1 MTTEGA
7 KTVSGD
13 RGIDAGH
20 LKSVSDRQHLIDVLM
35 DPGQHV
41 EKVLKGGKVVNVI
54 TREIYDAD
62 VAIEGPHIA
71 LVGDC
76 SSLIG
81 PKTEVIDVS
90 GMYLTPGF
98 IDSHMHFESAMLTC
112 TEFTRLSLPTGTTC
126 LVSDPHEIGNVLG
139 PVGVRAMCDEAALM
153 PQHVH
158 SRVPALTPD
167 SPGLETAG
175 YPITSKDVP
184 EMLEYPTVSGIGETQ
199 GVTAARFV
207 YEHNPG
213 VFRDTIVSTVYA
225 RGLGKKVDGNAAE
238 LFGADLAAHVIAGGT
253 DISCHETT
261 TKAEAVEKLRQGVY
275 MLMREGSTQ
284 RNMPE
289 CIRAITEEG
298 LDSRRAILATDDML
312 AEDIAKTGHMNDI
325 IRRTIRQGVDP
336 VEAIQMATINAAT
349 WQGFSEIGVLAAGKL
364 ADIAV
369 IRGELAD
376 MDVRMVF
383 LGGELVAKDGNL
395 LIDLPPYT
403 YPDIVK
409 HSVRRDPIGADELKV
424 PAAGGRVTVRCI
436 GLILDQ
442 NLSEAVEAEMQV
454 EGGYV
459 VPQPEK
465 DLLPIAVVGRHGQP
479 DIGTSFVQ
487 GFKMKHGAIAETVSH
502 DTHNIMVMGT
512 NYEDMAAAVNRVI
525 ELQGGVVLAK
535 DRKVVGELPLRV
547 AGLITDE
554 LTASELT
561 DLMIHL
567 HEVARDELECAAH
580 APFMHL
586 AFLSLST
593 SPKWKITDKGVV
605 DAVNYRVLSTVK
617 QAGDA

>member
-1 MTTEGA
+1 MTEPGH
-7 KTVSGD
+7 VSAND
-13 RGIDAGH
+13 
-20 LKSVSDRQHLIDVLM
+20 LKLVSERQNLIDVLM
-35 DPGQHV
+35 DPSKHA
-41 EKVLKGGKVVNVI
+41 ETVLRGGKVVNVI
-54 TREIYDAD
+54 TREVYEAD
-62 VAIEGPHIA
+62 VAIVGRHIA

-76 SSLIG
+76 SDLIG
-81 PKTEVIDVS
+81 PETSVVDMGGKH
-90 GMYLTPGF
+90 LTPGF

-139 PVGVRAMCDEAALM
+139 PVGVKAMCDEAALM
-153 PQHVH
+153 PHHVH

-184 EMLEYPTVSGIGETQ
+184 EMLAYPSVSGIGETQ
-199 GVTAARFV
+199 GVTAAKFV
-207 YEHNPG
+207 YEHNPA
-213 VFRDTIVSTVYA
+213 VFRDTVVSTTYA
-225 RGLGKKVDGNAAE
+225 RGVGKKVDGNAAE
-238 LFGADLAAHVIAGGT
+238 LFGKDLAAHIIAGGT

-289 CIRAITEEG
+289 CIRAVTEEG

-325 IRRTIRQGVDP
+325 IRRTIKQGVDP
-336 VEAIQMATINAAT
+336 VEAIQMATVNAAT
-349 WQGFSEIGVLAAGKL
+349 WQGFSDIGVLAAGKL

-369 IRGELAD
+369 IEGELAD
-376 MDVRMVF
+376 MNVSAVY
-383 LGGELVAKDGNL
+383 LGGELVARDGEL

-403 YPDIVK
+403 YPDDVK
-409 HSVRRDPIGADELKV
+409 HSVKRAPITADDLKV
-424 PAAGGRVTVRCI
+424 RTDKPGPVTVRCI

-442 NLSEAVEAEMQV
+442 NLSDAVEAQMEV
-454 EGGYV
+454 AEGCV
-459 VPQPEK
+459 VPQPEN

-479 DIGTSFVQ
+479 DIGASFVR

-512 NYEDMAAAVNRVI
+512 NYEDMATAVNRVI
-525 ELQGGVVLAK
+525 ELQGGLVLAK
-535 DRKVVGELPLRV
+535 QGAVVGELPLRV

-554 LTASELT
+554 HTAQELT

-567 HEVARDELECAAH
+567 HGLARDELACAAH

-593 SPKWKITDKGVV
+593 SPKWKITDKGVI
-605 DAVNYRVLSTVK
+605 DAVNYCVLPTI
-617 QAGDA
+617 A

>member
-1 MTTEGA
+1 MSRTEGLSA
-7 KTVSGD
+7 HDLKLVSE
-13 RGIDAGH
+13 
-20 LKSVSDRQHLIDVLM
+20 RQHLIDVLM
-35 DPGQHV
+35 DPDKYAQ
-41 EKVLKGGKVVNVI
+41 KVLKGGRVVNVI
-54 TREIYDAD
+54 SREIYDAD
-62 VAIEGPHIA
+62 IAIEGEYIL

-76 SSLIG
+76 ADLVG
-81 PKTEVIDVS
+81 PQTEVIDVS
-90 GMYLTPGF
+90 GRFLTPGF
-98 IDSHMHFESAMLTC
+98 IDSHMHFESAMLTV

-139 PVGVRAMCDEAALM
+139 PAGIKAMCVEAARM
-153 PQHVH
+153 PHHVH

-175 YPITSKDVP
+175 YAITSKDIP

-199 GVTAARFV
+199 GVTAAKFV
-207 YEHNPG
+207 YAHNPA
-213 VFRDTIVSTVYA
+213 VFRDTVVSTVYA
-225 RGLGKKVDGNAAE
+225 RGMGQKVDGNAAE
-238 LFGADLAAHVIAGGT
+238 LFGKDLAAHVVAGGT

-261 TKAEAVEKLRQGVY
+261 SKAEAVEKLRQGVY

-289 CIRAITEEG
+289 CVRAITEEG

-325 IRRTIRQGVDP
+325 IRRTIKRGVDP

-369 IRGELAD
+369 IDGELAD

-383 LGGELVAKDGNL
+383 LGGELVAEDGRL
-395 LIDLPPYT
+395 LIVLPPYT
-403 YPDIVK
+403 YPDGVK
-409 HSVRRDPIGADELKV
+409 HSVQRAPIAPDDLKV
-424 PAAGGRVTVRCI
+424 RTDKTGTVTVRCI

-442 NLSEAVEAEMQV
+442 NLSDAVEAPMQV
-454 EGGYV
+454 ADGYV
-459 VPQPEK
+459 VPQPEN
-465 DLLPIAVVGRHGQP
+465 DLLPIAVVGRHGQS
-479 DIGTSFVQ
+479 DIGASFVQ

-512 NYEDMAAAVNRVI
+512 DYEDMAVAVNRVI
-525 ELQGGVVLAK
+525 ELQGGLVLAK
-535 DRKVVGELPLRV
+535 GGAVIGELPLRV
-547 AGLITDE
+547 GGLITDE
-554 LTASELT
+554 HTAQELT

-567 HEVARDELECAAH
+567 HELAKDQLECAAH

-586 AFLSLST
+586 AFLSLTT

-605 DAVNYRVLSTVK
+605 DAVNYCVLPTIK
-617 QAGDA
+617 

>member
-1 MTTEGA
+1 M
-7 KTVSGD
+7 
-13 RGIDAGH
+13 
-20 LKSVSDRQHLIDVLM
+20 SDRWDTGVDNLKLVSERQHFIDVLM
-35 DPGQHV
+35 DPAMYAAR
-41 EKVLKGGKVVNVI
+41 VLRGGKVVNVI
-54 TREIYDAD
+54 TREIYEAD
-62 VAIEGPHIA
+62 IAIEGGRIL
-71 LVGDC
+71 LVGEC

-81 PKTEVIDVS
+81 PQTEIIDVS
-90 GMYLTPGF
+90 GKYVTPGF
-98 IDSHMHFESAMLTC
+98 IDSHMHFESAMLTV
-112 TEFTRLSLPTGTTC
+112 TEFSRLSIPTGTTC

-139 PVGVRAMCDEAALM
+139 PLGIRAMCDEAALM

-175 YPITSKDVP
+175 YAITSKDVP
-184 EMLEYPTVSGIGETQ
+184 EMLAYPSVSGIGETQ
-199 GVTAARFV
+199 GVTAAKFV

-213 VFRDTIVSTVYA
+213 VFRDTVVSTVYA
-225 RGLGKKVDGNAAE
+225 RSIGKKVDGNAAE
-238 LFGADLAAHVIAGGT
+238 LFGKDLAAHIIAGGT

-349 WQGFSEIGVLAAGKL
+349 WQGFTDFGVLAAGKL

-369 IRGELAD
+369 IDGELED
-376 MDVRMVF
+376 MNATMVF
-383 LGGELVAKDGNL
+383 LAGELVAKDGKL
-395 LIDLPPYT
+395 LIDLPPYI
-403 YPDIVK
+403 YPDAVK
-409 HSVRRDPIGADELKV
+409 HSVKRAPVEPDDLRVRCEASGP
-424 PAAGGRVTVRCI
+424 VTVRCI

-442 NLSEAVEAEMQV
+442 NLSDSIEARMQV
-454 EGGYV
+454 AGGYV
-459 VPQPEK
+459 VPEPEN

-479 DIGTSFVQ
+479 DIGATFVR
-487 GFKMKHGAIAETVSH
+487 GFGMQHGAIAETVSH

-512 NYEDMAAAVNRVI
+512 SYEDMAAAVNRVI
-525 ELQGGVVLAK
+525 ELQGGLVLVK
-535 DRKVVGELPLRV
+535 DGAVIGELPLRV

-554 LTASELT
+554 LSAEELT
-561 DLMIHL
+561 QRMSHL
-567 HEVARDELECAAH
+567 HELAKDDLGCRAH

-593 SPKWKITDKGVV
+593 SPQWKITDKGVI
-605 DAVNYRVLSTVK
+605 DAVNYCVLPTIK
-617 QAGDA
+617 E

>member
-1 MTTEGA
+1 
-7 KTVSGD
+7 VSGD
-13 RGIDAGH
+13 RGIDASH

-54 TREIYDAD
+54 TREIYEAD
-62 VAIEGPHIA
+62 IAIEGPHIA

-76 SSLIG
+76 SGLIG
-81 PKTEVIDVS
+81 LKTEVIDVS

-139 PVGVRAMCDEAALM
+139 PLGVKAMCDEAALM

-175 YPITSKDVP
+175 YPITSRDVP

-199 GVTAARFV
+199 GITAAKFV
-207 YEHNPG
+207 YEHNPA
-213 VFRDTIVSTVYA
+213 VFRDTVVSTVYA
-225 RGLGKKVDGNAAE
+225 RALGKKVDGNAAE
-238 LFGADLAAHVIAGGT
+238 LFGKDLAAHVIAGGT

-261 TKAEAVEKLRQGVY
+261 TKAEAIEKLRQGVY

-325 IRRTIRQGVDP
+325 IRRTIREGVDP

-369 IRGELAD
+369 IKGELAD
-376 MDVRMVF
+376 MDVYMVF
-383 LGGELVAKDGNL
+383 LGGDLVAKEGKL
-395 LIDLPPYT
+395 LIDLPPYV
-403 YPDIVK
+403 YPEVVK
-409 HSVRRDPIGADELKV
+409 NSVRRDPIGPDDLKV
-424 PAAGGRVTVRCI
+424 RADSSSVTVRCI

-459 VPQPEK
+459 LPQPAN

-479 DIGTSFVQ
+479 DIGASFVR

-512 NYEDMAAAVNRVI
+512 NYEDMAVAVNRVI

-535 DRKVVGELPLRV
+535 DGAVVGELPLRV

-554 LTASELT
+554 HTAQELT
-561 DLMIHL
+561 DVMIHL

-605 DAVNYRVLSTVK
+605 DAVNYRVLPTVK
-617 QAGDA
+617 QADTA

>member
-1 MTTEGA
+1 MSNMHH
-7 KTVSGD
+7 SGVND
-13 RGIDAGH
+13 
-20 LKSVSDRQHLIDVLM
+20 LKLVSDRQHFIDVLM
-35 DPGQHV
+35 DSEMHA
-41 EKVLKGGKVVNVI
+41 EKVLQGGKVVNVI
-54 TREIYDAD
+54 TREVYEGDI
-62 VAIEGPHIA
+62 AIEGRHIL

-81 PKTEVIDVS
+81 PQTEIVDVR
-90 GMYLTPGF
+90 GKYLTPGF
-98 IDSHMHFESAMLTC
+98 IDSHMHFESAMLTI
-112 TEFTRLSLPTGTTC
+112 TEFSRLSIPTGTTC

-139 PVGVRAMCDEAALM
+139 PLGIKAMCDEAALM

-175 YPITSKDVP
+175 YAITSKDVP
-184 EMLEYPTVSGIGETQ
+184 EMLAYPSVSGIGETQ
-199 GVTAARFV
+199 GVTAAKFV

-213 VFRDTIVSTVYA
+213 VFRDTVVSTVYA
-225 RGLGKKVDGNAAE
+225 GSVGKKVDGNAAE
-238 LFGADLAAHVIAGGT
+238 LFGKDLAAHIIAGGT
-253 DISCHETT
+253 EISCHETT

-325 IRRTIRQGVDP
+325 IRRTIKNGVDP
-336 VEAIQMATINAAT
+336 VQAIQMATINAAT
-349 WQGFSEIGVLAAGKL
+349 WQGFRDIGVLAAGKL

-369 IRGELAD
+369 IDGELRD
-376 MDVRMVF
+376 MNVSMVF
-383 LGGELVAKDGNL
+383 LAGEMVARDGKL

-403 YPDIVK
+403 YPDAVK
-409 HSVRRDPIGADELKV
+409 HSVKRAPVEQGDLRVQCEASGP
-424 PAAGGRVTVRCI
+424 VTVRCI

-442 NLSEAVEAEMQV
+442 NLSDAIEARMQV
-454 EGGYV
+454 ADGYV
-459 VPQPEK
+459 VPEPEN

-479 DIGTSFVQ
+479 DIGATFVR
-487 GFKMKHGAIAETVSH
+487 GFGMRYGAIAETVSH

-512 NYEDMAAAVNRVI
+512 SYGDMAAAVNRVI
-525 ELQGGVVLAK
+525 QLQGGVVLVK
-535 DRKVVGELPLRV
+535 GGTVIGELPLRV

-554 LTASELT
+554 LSAEELT
-561 DLMIHL
+561 QRMIHL
-567 HEVARDELECAAH
+567 HKLAKDDLGCRAH

-593 SPKWKITDKGVV
+593 SPRWKITDKGVV
-605 DAVNYRVLSTVK
+605 DAVNYCVLPTIK
-617 QAGDA
+617 G